1 MKRLMIDLETLG
13 VMTTAPVVSIGAV
26 FFDVETATTGNR
38 FYQAIT
44 LDSALENG
52 VVESSTLGWWLQ
64 QSERARAVFSDENA
78 VPFIHALAEFSA
90 FIADNV
96 EDEEVEIWGNG
107 SSFDNAILANCY
119 ARLSIPL
126 PWKFRND
133 RDMRTI
139 VALCKQLKGID
150 PLSSIARTGTHHNA
164 LDDAF
169 FQAQC
174 MINAFKLINS

>member
-13 VMTTAPVVSIGAV
+13 VTTTAPVVSIGAV
-26 FFDVETATTGNR
+26 FFDVDTATTGNR

-44 LDSALENG
+44 LDSAMGHG
-52 VVESSTLGWWLQ
+52 VVESSTLRWWLQ
-64 QSERARAVFSDENA
+64 QSERARAVFSDANA
-78 VPFIHALAEFSA
+78 LTFSQALTEFSA
-90 FIADNV
+90 FVADNV
-96 EDEEVEIWGNG
+96 QGEEFEVWGNG

-119 ARLSIPL
+119 ARLSMPL

-139 VALCKQLKGID
+139 IALCKELKGID
-150 PLSSIARTGTHHNA
+150 PLEAIERIGIHHNA

-169 FQAQC
+169 FQAQSV
-174 MINAFKLINS
+174 INAYKLIRS